1 MKDNEAIKAFPLC
14 WPSGWARTKHRA
26 SSPYKVT
33 TDVALEELLGSIR
46 QLGGRDIIVSSNVP
60 IRRDGTMYRGDHAE
74 QRISDP
80 GVAVYWTMRD
90 PKTGKAAPKEIPCDH
105 WYTVRENVRA
115 LGMAIDYIRGLK
127 RCGAG
132 EIQDRAFE
140 GFARLPETAGAQ
152 AWWEVLGVSRDAD
165 ARYIRGIYRTL
176 AAEHHPDKGGDS
188 ATMARINDAYRQALA
203 ERAEATP

>member
-1 MKDNEAIKAFPLC
+1 MKDNAAIEAFPLC
-14 WPSGWARTKHRA
+14 WPDGWARTKYRA

-33 TDVALEELLGSIR
+33 TDVALEDLLASIR

-60 IRRDGTMYRGDHAE
+60 VRRDGTMYRGDHAE
-74 QRISDP
+74 ARMPDP

-90 PKTGKAAPKEIPCDH
+90 PKTGQLAPRVIPCDH
-105 WYTVRENVRA
+105 WHTVRENVRA

-132 EIQDRAFE
+132 EIQDRAFA
-140 GFARLPETAGAQ
+140 GFARLPETSGARP
-152 AWWEVLGVSRDAD
+152 WWEVLGVDRNAD
-165 ARYIRGIYRTL
+165 GRYIRGIYRSL

-188 ATMARINDAYRQALA
+188 ATMARINDAYRQAMA
-203 ERAEATP
+203 ERGETS